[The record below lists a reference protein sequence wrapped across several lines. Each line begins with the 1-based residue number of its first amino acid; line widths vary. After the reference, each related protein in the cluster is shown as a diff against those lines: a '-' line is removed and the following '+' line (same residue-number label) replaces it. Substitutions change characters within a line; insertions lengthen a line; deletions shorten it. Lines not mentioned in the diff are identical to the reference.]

1 MTEPTDKALY
11 DKVVAEVNKSYKKPS
26 AYRSMGYTKYY
37 QKAFEEKYGSKKA
50 AYKGK
55 NPGELKTWRKEKWV
69 DVKSVLRDPKNP
81 TACGNE
87 PIAKGEYPLC
97 MKEKELGKYSKGE
110 LGLLVKRKNELG
122 KKRLVKDAF
131 LRDVLEPEKTPAVRV
146 YKQKYLPKKERIPE
160 PVPEKQAAK
169 ILREAPVRM
178 VREKAVKVKVPTMED
193 ETKMEMVRD
202 KIQRVKVPTIE
213 DAEKVPGRR
222 GRPKLSEE
230 QLAKNKEATLE
241 RRRIARQAIKD
252 QNAAARMEA
261 KATRNAE
268 KEAARRIKDENR
280 PERVPQWRDN
290 EPGDSPHNTEVWKYR
305 RAKYFKEQG
314 EN

>member
-1 MTEPTDKALY
+1 MAEPADKALY

-55 NPGELKTWRKEKWV
+55 NPEELKTWRKEKWV
-69 DVKSVLRDPKNP
+69 DVKSVLRDSKNP

-169 ILREAPVRM
+169 ILREPPVRM
-178 VREKAVKVKVPTMED
+178 VREKASKVKVPMMEED
-193 ETKMEMVRD
+193 VTK
-202 KIQRVKVPTIE
+202 PP
-213 DAEKVPGRR
+213 ARR

-230 QLAKNKEATLE
+230 QLALNKQATLE
-241 RRRIARQAIKD
+241 RRRIARQAVKD
-252 QNAAARMEA
+252 ENAIRRQEE
-261 KATRNAE
+261 KANRNAE
-268 KEAARRIKDENR
+268 KEEARRQAQENR
-280 PERVPQWRDN
+280 PERVIRLREN
-290 EPGDSPHNTEVWKYR
+290 EPFDSPHNKSY
-305 RAKYFKEQG
+305 YNFKRQQMG
-314 EN
+314 LPPN